1 MTKYV
6 RANQAVSD
14 RIIKGK
20 KGCTKVFIRN
30 FLFLVVCWAV
40 TGVVTFASF
49 GVYVFWDFAFFFAGL
64 KFELFSAVL
73 GIILVLPMYL
83 GNIKIVKYLIKGRK
97 ADLYLLFEGYFN
109 FKKLCKWV
117 LGFIVSVSPGWI
129 FTLLTALFASETYR
143 FLPFV
148 REDILTV
155 VSVIAELLTLYLF
168 FINMCK
174 SVYFLL
180 GYSITEDV
188 NFNINKNQKKYMRM
202 KQYFKKYLISHLYLF
217 IALFFVSK
225 LPLYA
230 SSPIF
235 VLIIGYLVLSVASFN
250 IGFGIKIKNIN
261 TGGCKKI

>member
-6 RANQAVSD
+6 KANQAVSD

-20 KGCTKVFIRN
+20 KGCTKVFFHN
-30 FLFLVVCWAV
+30 FLFLVMCWVV

-49 GVYVFWDFAFFFAGL
+49 GAYVFLDFAFFFAGV
-64 KFELFSAVL
+64 KFELFSAIL
-73 GIILVLPMYL
+73 GIILVLPLYF
-83 GNIKIVKYLIKGRK
+83 GNIKVVKHLIKGRK

-109 FKKLCKWV
+109 LKKLCKWV
-117 LGFIVSVSPGWI
+117 LGFVISISPGWI
-129 FTLLTALFASETYR
+129 FALVLALFASETYR
-143 FLPFV
+143 FLPIV
-148 REDILTV
+148 REDVLTV
-155 VSVIAELLTLYLF
+155 VSVVAELFALYLF

-174 SVYFLL
+174 SIYYLL
-180 GYSITEDV
+180 GYSISEDV
-188 NFNINKNQKKYMRM
+188 RLNIRKSKKKYMRI

-230 SSPIF
+230 SLPIF
-235 VLIIGYLVLSVASFN
+235 VLSIGYLVLSVASFD